1 MTLHPQNEFSIPEE
15 TVRVARAA
23 YPKGNL
29 SLKYALGLELTDPG
43 FDFPILSDFRTRL
56 IDGGGEQLL
65 LDAMLNLF
73 KERGWLKERQ
83 QQRTDSTHISREA
96 PCDQSAPLCWR
107 SHALCAQQFGCRC
120 WQLVACSC
128 SGGVD
133 LSVWASHGRGPLVI
147 DWEHQQATCPPSDT
161 PASVGL
167 RPLTTR
173 RTRSSR
179 SASLLRIAKSALVR
193 SIVPILNREFLV
205 V

>member
-1 MTLHPQNEFSIPEE
+1 MPRPWQAANMTMEWRWGDPH
-15 TVRVARAA
+15 
-23 YPKGNL
+23 
-29 SLKYALGLELTDPG
+29 ELIANGKP
-43 FDFPILSDFRTRL
+43 TRKR
-56 IDGGGEQLL
+56 
-65 LDAMLNLF
+65 F
-73 KERGWLKERQ
+73 
-83 QQRTDSTHISREA
+83 EA
-96 PCDQSAPLCWR
+96 S
-107 SHALCAQQFGCRC
+107 QF
-120 WQLVACSC
+120 
-128 SGGVD
+128 
-133 LSVWASHGRGPLVI
+133 VI